1 MKRILL
7 FFFLL
12 CSSEIFAQTLEEL
25 NAKKITLPN
34 GWHLTPVGK
43 SLQLGDLPLNM
54 VVSRSGKYI
63 AVTNNGQ
70 STLSIQLIDAKA
82 EKLLDDV
89 TVPKSWYGL
98 KFSADERVGNRDVP
112 TGRLSHEFSN

>member
-7 FFFLL
+7 PLFLF
-12 CSSEIFAQTLEEL
+12 CSSGMFAQTLEEL

-43 SLQLGDLPLNM
+43 SIQLGDLPLNIA
-54 VVSRSGKYI
+54 VSKSGKYM

-70 STLSIQLIDAKA
+70 STQSIQLLDAKK
-82 EKLLDDV
+82 ETLLDELII
-89 TVPKSWYGL
+89 PKSWYGL
-98 KFSADERVGNRDVP
+98 KFTA
-112 TGRLSHEFSN
+112 